1 MSSIKNLRMVKS
13 EEAISEKMSIFTV
26 PPTDVSSEGRRIMTV
41 SNKNPST
48 DNVVLF
54 TFEVSGG
61 YMMVMDEIELEVKGK
76 IVNGDG
82 SSVPAMASGDWKT
95 AEAAVKANMQKSDVM
110 PINQLLF
117 SLFKHARIR
126 IQDQY
131 IDLNDFHMR
140 AMLDV
145 ISKTKYGNVERFIP
159 QMYAEQV
166 GKDAGKFSIIR
177 QHASYSIIGSLAG
190 NLVKGSRE
198 FQMRGKIPLDITT
211 INKYMLS
218 RVPITIELLFNSP
231 ETYLMS
237 SKTDGT
243 FKFVMT
249 DCKLYV
255 PTVKVRRD
263 VEIANGETLN
273 KQPALYPFERS
284 LLRTFT
290 VPSGNLTFET
300 EDLFQGK
307 VPMQTLILMVSSTN
321 CSPGFN
327 KNPFHFQHFKL
338 GEINYKVDDMVHS
351 MKMNFGT
358 DSSDS
363 QAAQPYAAYINMFP
377 ELEISINEFITDT
390 PFFVFDTRN
399 SFDNTGSLPMI
410 KKGMTSLE
418 MRFNEALAANIT
430 VFVLAKFSSVMQI
443 DEARNVSI

>member
-26 PPTDVSSEGRRIMTV
+26 PPTDVSSECRRIMTV

-82 SSVPAMASGDWKT
+82 TSVPAMAAGEWKT
-95 AEAAVKANMQKSDVM
+95 ADATLKTNMQKSDVM
-110 PINQLLF
+110 PVNQLLF
-117 SLFKHARIR
+117 SFFKHARIR

-131 IDLNDFHMR
+131 IDLNDFHLR
-140 AMLDV
+140 ALIDV
-145 ISKTKYGNVERFIP
+145 ICKTKYGNVERFIP
-159 QMYAEQV
+159 QMYSEQV
-166 GKDAGKFSIIR
+166 GKDANKYSIIR
-177 QHASYSIIGSLAG
+177 QHPSYSILGSVAG
-190 NLVKGSRE
+190 ALIKESRE

-231 ETYLMS
+231 ETFLMS
-237 SKTDGT
+237 SQTDPT
-243 FKFVMT
+243 FKFLMT

-255 PTVKVRRD
+255 PTVKVRPD
-263 VEIANGETLN
+263 VEIANGQTLI
-273 KQPALYPFERS
+273 KQPALYPMERS

-300 EDLFQGK
+300 EDLFQGR
-307 VPMQTLILMVSSTN
+307 VPMQTLIFMVSSTN
-321 CSPGFN
+321 CSPGYK
-327 KNPFHFQHFKL
+327 KNPFHFEHFKL
-338 GEINYKVDDMVHS
+338 GEINFKVDDMVQS

-363 QAAQPYAAYINMFP
+363 QAVQPYAAYINMFP
-377 ELEISINEFITDT
+377 ELEISLNEFITDT

-399 SFDNTGSLPMI
+399 SFDNTGSLPMM
-410 KKGMTSLE
+410 KKGMTSLA
-418 MRFNEALAANIT
+418 MRFNVALAANIT